1 MGSEVEDIKQRLD
14 IVDIIQEYL
23 QLKKAGSNYKG
34 VCPFH
39 QEKTPSFMVS
49 QSKQIWHCFGCHE
62 GGDIFSFIQRM
73 EGIDFFESLKL
84 LGDKAGVKI
93 KKKKAESSDKKQRLL
108 EVLDLSSQFFYKIL
122 LDHPKAEDART
133 YLTSR
138 ELSADTIKK
147 FQLGY
152 APDSWEVLLKFLQ
165 QRGFSQQEI
174 IDAGMA
180 VYNQERNSV
189 YDRFRNRVMIPLRD
203 VYGNIVGFTAR
214 ALGEDYQGGK
224 YINTPQTLV
233 YDKSRIAYGLYFAK
247 KAIKETDYVVI
258 VEGNMDV
265 IASHQAGVLPV
276 VGVSGTALTEQQI
289 GLIKRF
295 TTTCIFAFDADSAGV
310 MAARRGVEL
319 VMEAGL
325 DVKVL
330 SLPAGKDPDDCI
342 REDVHLWMH
351 AIADAEHV
359 VDYLINAGIRQHD
372 ATTARGKKIISEDVI
387 PILAYIQNPVE
398 RDHYVQLLANEL
410 RTSAQSIH
418 ELLAQVKK
426 HKKTTEIKIS
436 TPPAKKPEK
445 RSVKD
450 ETCRGLLAILVKFPE
465 LLAEIGPDV
474 EYFAN
479 MGLGALYKNLKKSYD
494 ESDRDKGGGFDISEF
509 SDSLSSDLQTLL
521 THLLLYA
528 DKEFHDFSPQ
538 QSRDAF
544 KARIQFLQRHYLKQ
558 ELQRVQQAII
568 KAENRADT
576 AVFEEL
582 SVEFSQISGQLAE
595 LE

>member
-14 IVDIIQEYL
+14 IVDIVQEYV

-34 VCPFH
+34 NCPFH

-49 QSKQIWHCFGCHE
+49 QPKQIWHCFGCHE
-62 GGDIFSFIQRM
+62 GGDIFSFVQRM

-84 LGDKAGVKI
+84 LGVKAGVTI
-93 KKKKAESSDKKQRLL
+93 EKKRTESADKKQRLL
-108 EVLDLSSQFFYKIL
+108 DALDLASQFFNKIL
-122 LDHPKAEDART
+122 IDHPKAQESRD
-133 YLTSR
+133 YLSSR
-138 ELSADTIKK
+138 DLKEETIEK
-147 FQLGY
+147 FRLGY
-152 APDSWEVLLKFLQ
+152 APESWDVLLKFLLK
-165 QRGFSQQEI
+165 RGFKQQEI
-174 IDAGMA
+174 IDAGLA

-189 YDRFRNRVMIPLRD
+189 YDRFRNRIIIPLRD
-203 VYGNIVGFTAR
+203 AYGNVVGFTAR
-214 ALGEDYQGGK
+214 ALGKEFQGGK

-233 YDKSRIAYGLYFAK
+233 YDKSRVVFGLYHAK
-247 KAIKETDYVVI
+247 SAIKETSYVVI

-289 GLIKRF
+289 GLLKRF
-295 TTTCIFAFDADSAGV
+295 TTTCVFAFDADSAGV

-319 VMEAGL
+319 ALQAGM

-359 VDYLINAGIRQHD
+359 VDYLINAGIRLHD
-372 ATTARGKKIISEDVI
+372 ASSPQGKKIVSEDVV

-398 RDHYVQLLANEL
+398 RDHYVQRLANEL
-410 RTSAQSIH
+410 RVSAQSVQ
-418 ELLAQVKK
+418 ELLERVKK
-426 HKKTTEIKIS
+426 NTKTNESEQGIPTQ
-436 TPPAKKPEK
+436 AKSEK
-445 RSVKD
+445 RSAKEEACWGV
-450 ETCRGLLAILVKFPE
+450 LSILVKFPE
-465 LLAEIGPDV
+465 LMKDFAIQE

-479 MGLGALYKNLKKSYD
+479 VRLAELYKNYKKSYD
-494 ESDRDKGGGFDISEF
+494 EIDREKEGGFDISGF
-509 SDSLSSDLQTLL
+509 AQSLSTDLQTLL
-521 THLLLYA
+521 THLQLYA
-528 DKEFHDFSPQ
+528 DKEFHNFSPQ
-538 QSRDAF
+538 QSRDAL

-558 ELQRVQQAII
+558 ELQRVQQLIVNAEQSANSAEI
-568 KAENRADT
+568 KL
-576 AVFEEL
+576 L
-582 SVEFSQISGQLAE
+582 SNEFSQISRQLAE